1 MKPFGQLFAF
11 TSFAF
16 YYIFR
21 LFTYGIGMQVDRLYS
36 QIEFPVSR
44 GTPMIGPLI
53 KYDHELNWTVP
64 NLSTM
69 KNNLFE
75 RKVTIDI
82 AQEEYSYLAGHIIDG
97 NYLQILNKI
106 ILVFDELNSSHFQN
120 SQNAAHCQ
128 FRPSATLSGRHWVC
142 KILNKTFLILTLNLQ
157 TCDAINKLRSAR
169 VLLFRCQ
176 S

>member
-1 MKPFGQLFAF
+1 MMPFGPLFAF

-21 LFTYGIGMQVDRLYS
+21 LFTYGIGMQVDQLYP

-97 NYLQILNKI
+97 NYSV
-106 ILVFDELNSSHFQN
+106 LVFDEPNSSHFQN
-120 SQNAAHCQ
+120 FQNAAQ
-128 FRPSATLSGRHWVC
+128 SRFRPTATLSGRHWVC
-142 KILNKTFLILTLNLQ
+142 KILNKTFLILMLNLQ